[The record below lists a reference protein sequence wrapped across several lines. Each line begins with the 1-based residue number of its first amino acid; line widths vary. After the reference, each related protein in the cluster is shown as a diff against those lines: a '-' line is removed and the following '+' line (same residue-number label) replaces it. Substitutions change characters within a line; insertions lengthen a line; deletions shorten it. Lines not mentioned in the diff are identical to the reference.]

1 MKKTKR
7 ILALILSAALLFC
20 TGLVSLAEDETPD
33 ETDSSHLLTLVQSEH
48 GTLKTEKSYD
58 ITDTGQLL
66 IPSGTEVRI
75 TAETE
80 EGYETDQLLLNG
92 ESLEPDEN
100 GNAVF
105 LMPPQDSTLELTVT
119 EKASSLQKQSNGG
132 NPSTKPEASKA
143 AASNSAGK
151 PVLRSA
157 GETITSA
164 YIKKGAEIPGG
175 IDVIQWTDGE
185 WTSLDHWSEG
195 ILGTSSGEKLFCADP
210 TRHFKEGLTMTS
222 HNALEY
228 YDQDTID
235 TVCALL
241 YYVDNYGCSG
251 LSADQKY
258 MMKQAFL
265 WTALNHVSGWYSGGD
280 YVEINYGNGLTC
292 SCGYPAAGH
301 YRDLYDDGLRWLD
314 ANHDNFEASGEIFT
328 SGENQP
334 LSRWSYEFHPT
345 GYAILQKISSN
356 PGLTAG
362 NSCYS
367 LAGAEYGVYTEKDCR
382 NKVGTF
388 ITDISGNSNRIELG
402 SVK

>member
-20 TGLVSLAEDETPD
+20 TGLVSLAEDETPE

-119 EKASSLQKQSNGG
+119 EKASSLQKQSDGG
-132 NPSTKPEASKA
+132 NTSTKPEASKA

-195 ILGTSSGEKLFCADP
+195 ILGTSPAKSF
-210 TRHFKEGLTMTS
+210 
-222 HNALEY
+222 
-228 YDQDTID
+228 
-235 TVCALL
+235 
-241 YYVDNYGCSG
+241 
-251 LSADQKY
+251 SAQ
-258 MMKQAFL
+258 
-265 WTALNHVSGWYSGGD
+265 
-280 YVEINYGNGLTC
+280 
-292 SCGYPAAGH
+292 
-301 YRDLYDDGLRWLD
+301 
-314 ANHDNFEASGEIFT
+314 
-328 SGENQP
+328 
-334 LSRWSYEFHPT
+334 
-345 GYAILQKISSN
+345 ILH
-356 PGLTAG
+356 
-362 NSCYS
+362 
-367 LAGAEYGVYTEKDCR
+367 
-382 NKVGTF
+382 
-388 ITDISGNSNRIELG
+388 DISKKDSQ
-402 SVK
+402 

>member
-1 MKKTKR
+1 
-7 ILALILSAALLFC
+7 
-20 TGLVSLAEDETPD
+20 
-33 ETDSSHLLTLVQSEH
+33 
-48 GTLKTEKSYD
+48 
-58 ITDTGQLL
+58 
-66 IPSGTEVRI
+66 
-75 TAETE
+75 
-80 EGYETDQLLLNG
+80 
-92 ESLEPDEN
+92 
-100 GNAVF
+100 
-105 LMPPQDSTLELTVT
+105 
-119 EKASSLQKQSNGG
+119 
-132 NPSTKPEASKA
+132 
-143 AASNSAGK
+143 
-151 PVLRSA
+151 
-157 GETITSA
+157 
-164 YIKKGAEIPGG
+164 
-175 IDVIQWTDGE
+175 
-185 WTSLDHWSEG
+185 
-195 ILGTSSGEKLFCADP
+195 
-210 TRHFKEGLTMTS
+210 MTS

-356 PGLTAG
+356 PDSLPEIPVTVWPGQNTAYTRKKTAEIKLVLSSLTA
-362 NSCYS
+362 
-367 LAGAEYGVYTEKDCR
+367 AETQTG
-382 NKVGTF
+382 
-388 ITDISGNSNRIELG
+388 SN
-402 SVK
+402 